1 MKKITKI
8 MMLLVMF
15 LAGFSTIVGCGKG
28 PQIESISVK
37 SGLTTT
43 YLKGD
48 EPSFDDLKV
57 KVVYDDGTEE
67 TIDKEDLTIGEFST
81 DTVGIHDVKI
91 SYKGTEFTVKIKV
104 TNNKDEVYDI
114 LAVEN
119 NKHFVQYES
128 ALNPA
133 AGADEESIFDN
144 REQSEANMYKVGLDN
159 PFVYNMNLTALD
171 TEGEYV
177 EGLETTKT
185 VTTVYMKDTFEATT
199 YDKVEDADVATY
211 VEIDDLN
218 SSYQFKEAAKNKF
231 FKLEIRP
238 FYLKESQLANAAAF
252 TKTITFKVVEG
263 YNVTNAKQ
271 LGILYNVNETVEYTY
286 DNNSKPDT
294 NLYNAWTEF
303 LTANNITR
311 KDDVKAIILHNDI
324 TVTGADVPSVYL
336 ADPANLETPVHASN
350 NAEPTNEN
358 ALYTD
363 AQGNKKVL
371 EENFTS
377 DKCDGSNVYCHNVV
391 DGQTFE
397 IHGNFFTL
405 DVDLPTVDTD
415 LLPNYGSTTSLFR
428 FVSTYSAVE
437 NETTTLANNETAVAA
452 SARTFVNI
460 NNLNSIGNA
469 PRTDSTNTEN
479 NATSAQMGGLI
490 FVKAPA
496 VTLNVNNSIVK
507 AYLINFYIERRLST
521 INLNDVKS
529 YDAYQSIVYGYNGG
543 NMTINSSN
551 LERAG
556 GPVILVATDD
566 NNPAEK
572 MVTKI
577 EASTDS
583 TLESLVSGREPW
595 FAIYNM
601 TDTAGFLK
609 AQDANFA
616 PFNSTFIASGNGSE
630 VEAQLVNAIL
640 VNVSNDGK
648 TETST
653 LPLIL
658 FKIGEEVIVDT
669 TEITGSSLTA
679 DLTFIN
685 QYASTFGAPVFSKD
699 GALLAALAPAMDN
712 QTNVSG
718 DFDYTSWISA
728 MTADNTNGKKDY
740 FGIYQG
746 SMIMAIEYFAIPAA
760 E

>member
-28 PQIESISVK
+28 PQIESITVK

-48 EPSFDDLKV
+48 DPSFDDLKV

-67 TIDKEDLTIGEFST
+67 TIGKEDLTIGEFST
-81 DTVGIHDVKI
+81 DTVGTHDVKI
-91 SYKGTEFTVKIKV
+91 SYKGKEFTVKIKV
-104 TNNKDEVYDI
+104 TNNRDEAYDI
-114 LAVEN
+114 KAVEN

-128 ALNPA
+128 AFDPA
-133 AGADEESIFDN
+133 ANADFESIFDN
-144 REQSEANMYKVGLDN
+144 RERNEANMYKVGLDN
-159 PFVYNMNLTALD
+159 PFVYNMNVTALD

-185 VTTVYMKDTFEATT
+185 VTTVYVKDTFEATT
-199 YDKVEDADVATY
+199 YTKLEGTDVATY

-238 FYLKESQLANAAAF
+238 FYLTEEQAVNPIF

-263 YNVTNAKQ
+263 YNVTDAKQ
-271 LGILYNVNETVEYTY
+271 LGILYNVSETVKYNYES
-286 DNNSKPDT
+286 NNPDPT

-336 ADPANLETPVHASN
+336 ANPANLETPVHASS
-350 NAEPTNEN
+350 NAEPTNDN

-371 EENFTS
+371 EENFES
-377 DKCDGSNVYCHNVV
+377 DKCGGSNVYCHNVV

-428 FVSTYSAVE
+428 FVSTYSNVE
-437 NETTTLANNETAVAA
+437 NETDTLANNETAVAA

-469 PRTDSTNTEN
+469 PRTDSTSEEYNPH
-479 NATSAQMGGLI
+479 SAQMGGLI

-566 NNPAEK
+566 NNPSEK
-572 MVTKI
+572 MVTNIVATESK
-577 EASTDS
+577 
-583 TLESLVSGREPW
+583 LESLVSGREAW
-595 FAIYNM
+595 FAIYGM
-601 TDTAGFLK
+601 GPTASYLK
-609 AQDANFA
+609 QQDKQFAQFA
-616 PFNSTFIASGNGSE
+616 STFIASTNIE
-630 VEAQLVNAIL
+630 DVDYQLVNAIL
-640 VNVSNDGK
+640 VNISNDKEPTLSPQPLVKFTINGEVIADTTGI
-648 TETST
+648 TETS
-653 LPLIL
+653 ISGN
-658 FKIGEEVIVDT
+658 K
-669 TEITGSSLTA
+669 A
-679 DLTFIN
+679 FIRE
-685 QYASTFGAPVFSKD
+685 YVGLGAPVFYQD
-699 GALLAALAPAMDN
+699 GALLAPLGEYGTYYNIGTEEEQLLPESWQAAM
-712 QTNVSG
+712 
-718 DFDYTSWISA
+718 
-728 MTADNTNGKKDY
+728 MADNTNGNKDY
-740 FGIYQG
+740 LAIYQG
-746 SMIMAIEYFAIPAA
+746 NMVMAIEYFAIPAA